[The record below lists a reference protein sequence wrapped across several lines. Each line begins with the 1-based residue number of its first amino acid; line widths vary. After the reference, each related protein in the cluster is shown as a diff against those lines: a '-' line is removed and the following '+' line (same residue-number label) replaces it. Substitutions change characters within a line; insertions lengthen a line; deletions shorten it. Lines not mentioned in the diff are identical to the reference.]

1 MENMHYNYGYNQPV
15 SPGDP
20 ELEKISQKNW
30 LDVQKQAAIENIKSQ
45 GQAEREWQKMC
56 SREARKENELAQHEE
71 VIVDANGNIY
81 CITRNL
87 NIRAEKRETF
97 NFKVLNPI
105 KVVSSDGDTGVWIFK
120 FIVDG
125 VERSCV
131 MAEKYIFDV
140 KYVTR
145 KLGCCGCRIYATSPR
160 SRCLEEQ
167 KGNSAEGVRSRLWG
181 ILNGNLLRPSTK
193 QIESGKIN
201 IISLAGINPKT
212 QIQLTEI
219 ILSVVW
225 RQLRYRQFSKVDVV
239 CIDEIQSLSLKKNSA
254 LFELLTESRK
264 YGISLVLATQSLS
277 VFDKKEIAALGQTA
291 VKLYFHPSEQDIRSI
306 AQQIDPV
313 AYERVAMVLKNL
325 RKGQALTV
333 GDIEKAGHKIGGPIV
348 TMSQFGKEEHSKFAI
363 SNNTEGR

>member
-1 MENMHYNYGYNQPV
+1 MLKYIGHVKETKVQIATESMNSHVLITGMSGSGKSVRMTDIEMEAVREGKTVIVLDKDGTHYDIPENYKNVISVLVDGLDLRLLDSIRNAENMEEKMVQVMYVADILASGQNL
-15 SPGDP
+15 GDRQICCLRTAV
-20 ELEKISQKNW
+20 EY
-30 LDVQKQAAIENIKSQ
+30 AAEHMNK
-45 GQAEREWQKMC
+45 
-56 SREARKENELAQHEE
+56 
-71 VIVDANGNIY
+71 DATEMYTI
-81 CITRNL
+81 
-87 NIRAEKRETF
+87 
-97 NFKVLNPI
+97 
-105 KVVSSDGDTGVWIFK
+105 
-120 FIVDG
+120 
-125 VERSCV
+125 
-131 MAEKYIFDV
+131 
-140 KYVTR
+140 
-145 KLGCCGCRIYATSPR
+145 

-193 QIESGKIN
+193 QIEPGKIN

-225 RQLRYRQFSKVDVV
+225 RQLRYRQFSEIDVV
-239 CIDEIQSLSLKKNSA
+239 CIDEIQSLTLKKNSA

-277 VFDKKEIAALGQTA
+277 VFNKKEIAALGQTA
-291 VKLYFHPSEQDIRSI
+291 VKLYFHPSEQDIRGI

-325 RKGQALTV
+325 RKGQALTI

-348 TMSQFGKEEHSKFAI
+348 TMSQFWKENPDCLKEIDSRE
-363 SNNTEGR
+363 SR

>member
-1 MENMHYNYGYNQPV
+1 MENVWRIYIRKGKVTMIKYVGHVKGAKVQVAQESMNSHVLITGMSGSGKSVRMTDIEVESIKDGKTVLVLDKDGTHYKLSKSYQNV
-15 SPGDP
+15 ISV
-20 ELEKISQKNW
+20 LEDG
-30 LDVQKQAAIENIKSQ
+30 LDFRLLEPIQAAESMEEKKVQVMYVADILAS
-45 GQAEREWQKMC
+45 GQNLGDRQICCLRTAVEYAAEHKD
-56 SREARKENELAQHEE
+56 K
-71 VIVDANGNIY
+71 DATEMYTI
-81 CITRNL
+81 
-87 NIRAEKRETF
+87 
-97 NFKVLNPI
+97 
-105 KVVSSDGDTGVWIFK
+105 
-120 FIVDG
+120 
-125 VERSCV
+125 
-131 MAEKYIFDV
+131 
-140 KYVTR
+140 
-145 KLGCCGCRIYATSPR
+145 

-225 RQLRYRQFSKVDVV
+225 RQLRYRQFSEIDVV
-239 CIDEIQSLSLKKNSA
+239 CIDEIQSLTLKKNSA

-277 VFDKKEIAALGQTA
+277 VFNKKEIAALGQTA

-348 TMSQFGKEEHSKFAI
+348 TMSQLWKEESDCLEEI
-363 SNNTEGR
+363 DLGESR

>member
-1 MENMHYNYGYNQPV
+1 MIKNYIGIVGDKKIEISRMSMNTHVLITGMSGSGKSVRMTDIEMEAVREGKTVIVLDKDGTHYNIPENYKNVISVLADGLDLRLLDSIRNAENMEEKMVQVMYVADILASGQNL
-15 SPGDP
+15 GDRQICCLRTAV
-20 ELEKISQKNW
+20 EY
-30 LDVQKQAAIENIKSQ
+30 AAEHK
-45 GQAEREWQKMC
+45 AK
-56 SREARKENELAQHEE
+56 
-71 VIVDANGNIY
+71 DATEMYTI
-81 CITRNL
+81 
-87 NIRAEKRETF
+87 
-97 NFKVLNPI
+97 
-105 KVVSSDGDTGVWIFK
+105 
-120 FIVDG
+120 
-125 VERSCV
+125 
-131 MAEKYIFDV
+131 
-140 KYVTR
+140 
-145 KLGCCGCRIYATSPR
+145 

-225 RQLRYRQFSKVDVV
+225 RQLRYRQFSEIDVV
-239 CIDEIQSLSLKKNSA
+239 CIDEIQSLTLKKNSA

-277 VFDKKEIAALGQTA
+277 VFNKKEIAALGQTA

-325 RKGQALTV
+325 RKGQALTI
-333 GDIEKAGHKIGGPIV
+333 GDIEKSGHKIGGPIV
-348 TMSQFGKEEHSKFAI
+348 TMSQFWKEEHSKFEI